1 MSKWITVCGNA
12 TSIADRRPETYAKNI
27 TLRYPVKSAFG
38 GNAVRLHFSNFCG
51 TEPVTLSR
59 VTVAT
64 ALSDREINLKD
75 AAIVTFGGKDGVT
88 IPAGGE
94 ICSDE
99 INFRVKPQG
108 TVTVSFYLKEFTLMR
123 SAVVITGP
131 LSKGFFSLGDATFS
145 GVLPLEATRT
155 TSTFYFFTGLDVLTD
170 DKNRAVICYGDSI
183 TSQSWPDYLA
193 IKCMSDPYNNT
204 AVVRRAASGTRI
216 LREYSCITYES
227 YGLSGEHRFER
238 EIATVNGAD
247 AVIIQQGINDIIHP
261 VGTDVNPFRP
271 MSDLPEVGQ
280 LEDGI
285 AYYVSIARK
294 YGLKVYLGTLLP
306 IYGWRTYAPF
316 REELKNKFNGWIRTQ
331 TIADGVIDFDKI
343 LRSDDNAAAF
353 AEGYDSGD
361 HLHPSES
368 AYRAMAE
375 AAFGGLKN

>member
-131 LSKGFFSLGDATFS
+131 LS
-145 GVLPLEATRT
+145 
-155 TSTFYFFTGLDVLTD
+155 
-170 DKNRAVICYGDSI
+170 
-183 TSQSWPDYLA
+183 
-193 IKCMSDPYNNT
+193 
-204 AVVRRAASGTRI
+204 
-216 LREYSCITYES
+216 
-227 YGLSGEHRFER
+227 
-238 EIATVNGAD
+238 
-247 AVIIQQGINDIIHP
+247 
-261 VGTDVNPFRP
+261 
-271 MSDLPEVGQ
+271 
-280 LEDGI
+280 
-285 AYYVSIARK
+285 
-294 YGLKVYLGTLLP
+294 
-306 IYGWRTYAPF
+306 
-316 REELKNKFNGWIRTQ
+316 
-331 TIADGVIDFDKI
+331 
-343 LRSDDNAAAF
+343 
-353 AEGYDSGD
+353 
-361 HLHPSES
+361 
-368 AYRAMAE
+368 
-375 AAFGGLKN
+375 